1 MDVGGKGTHVSVGLN
16 ILGKENNCT
25 GITGE
30 NNWNELKNLLIK
42 HQTKVLSIQ
51 CLKKTCEII
60 LFLQMMVEKVV
71 S

>member
-42 HQTKVLSIQ
+42 HQTKSS
-51 CLKKTCEII
+51 
-60 LFLQMMVEKVV
+60 FLYSV
-71 S
+71 